1 MDDNE
6 KQSEDEILAEMGHPR
21 GTLAVLGV
29 YMALFIVGWILMY
42 FFLFIPRGA
51 PQL

>member
-1 MDDNE
+1 MDESETRN
-6 KQSEDEILAEMGHPR
+6 EDEILAAMGHPR
-21 GTLAVLGV
+21 GTLAVLAV

>member
-1 MDDNE
+1 MAEE
-6 KQSEDEILAEMGHPR
+6 KTQSEDEILAEIGHPK
-21 GTLAVLGV
+21 GTLAFLGV

-51 PQL
+51 PHL